1 MRYFI
6 GIASKNHI
14 QIGQAG
20 GFCQLCHG
28 KAAPRMESLRKQ
40 IAFWAF

>member
-20 GFCQLCHG
+20 GFANSNI
-28 KAAPRMESLRKQ
+28 KSSLAKPHRLKE
-40 IAFWAF
+40 